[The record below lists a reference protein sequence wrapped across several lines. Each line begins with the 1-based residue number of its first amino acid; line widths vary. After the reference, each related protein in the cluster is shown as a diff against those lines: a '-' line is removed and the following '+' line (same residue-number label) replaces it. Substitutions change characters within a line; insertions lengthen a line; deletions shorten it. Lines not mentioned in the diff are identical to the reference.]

1 MGEDGEMDTDV
12 NETAMFSAET
22 TSGTTGGGTDRAP
35 QAIVVMG
42 VAGSGKTTVAAL
54 LAGRLGAS
62 FAEGDDFHS
71 PANVAKMAAGHPLD
85 DDDRWPWLHGIRD
98 WFAGEL
104 AAGRSAVVPC
114 SALRRGYR
122 DLLGTAGSQTTGT
135 STTGAVRFVH
145 LAGSYDLLRARIQG
159 RAGHFMKPEML
170 DSQLA
175 ALEPLQDDEPGF
187 AVDIS
192 PRPDQIVDEVLR
204 LLDRPAATSA
214 GAPTTATTTT
224 TQHED
229 H

>member
-1 MGEDGEMDTDV
+1 MDTDV
-12 NETAMFSAET
+12 TETPPVSKAASST
-22 TSGTTGGGTDRAP
+22 TEHTATAAPPGPDREP
-35 QAIVVMG
+35 RAIVVMG

-85 DDDRWPWLHGIRD
+85 DEDRWPWLRGIRD
-98 WFAGEL
+98 WFAAEL

-114 SALRRGYR
+114 SALKRSYR
-122 DLLGTAGSQTTGT
+122 DLLESAGD
-135 STTGAVRFVH
+135 VRFVH
-145 LAGSYDLLRARIQG
+145 LTGSYDLLRERIQG

-175 ALEPLQDDEPGF
+175 NLEPLAGDEPGIS
-187 AVDIS
+187 VDVAQ
-192 PRPDQIVDEVLR
+192 RPEQIVDEILR
-204 LLDRPAATSA
+204 RLDH
-214 GAPTTATTTT
+214 PTDAKP
-224 TQHED
+224 ED

>member
-1 MGEDGEMDTDV
+1 MDTDV
-12 NETAMFSAET
+12 TETAMFST
-22 TSGTTGGGTDRAP
+22 QTSIGTPSSGTDRAP
-35 QAIVVMG
+35 RAIVVMG

-85 DDDRWPWLHGIRD
+85 DEDRWPWLRGIRD
-98 WFAGEL
+98 WFAKEL
-104 AAGRSAVVPC
+104 NEGRSAVVPC
-114 SALRRGYR
+114 SALRRSYR
-122 DLLGTAGSQTTGT
+122 DLLETAGGDTKGT
-135 STTGAVRFVH
+135 VQFVH
-145 LAGSYDLLRARIQG
+145 LTGSYDLLRERIQG

-187 AVDIS
+187 AIDIS
-192 PRPDQIVDEVLR
+192 PRPDQIVDEILH
-204 LLDRPAATSA
+204 LLDGAPGSEPTTAPATASTAASTA
-214 GAPTTATTTT
+214 APTTAPAEP
-224 TQHED
+224 ED

>member
-1 MGEDGEMDTDV
+1 MDTDV
-12 NETAMFSAET
+12 TETAKFSAQP
-22 TSGTTGGGTDRAP
+22 TSGPLSSGTAGSGTDRP
-35 QAIVVMG
+35 RAIVVMG

-71 PANVAKMAAGHPLD
+71 PANVAKMAAGHPLV
-85 DDDRWPWLHGIRD
+85 DDDRWPWLNGIRD
-98 WFAGEL
+98 WFAKEL

-114 SALRRGYR
+114 SALRRSYR
-122 DLLGTAGSQTTGT
+122 DLLETAGDNTAGT
-135 STTGAVRFVH
+135 VQFVH
-145 LAGSYDLLRARIQG
+145 LTGSYDLLRERIQG

-175 ALEPLQDDEPGF
+175 ALEPLGDDEPGF
-187 AVDIS
+187 AVDIT
-192 PRPDQIVDEVLR
+192 PRPDQIVEEALR
-204 LLDRPAATSA
+204 LLDESA
-214 GAPTTATTTT
+214 GASATEAGTGSN

>member
-1 MGEDGEMDTDV
+1 
-12 NETAMFSAET
+12 
-22 TSGTTGGGTDRAP
+22 
-35 QAIVVMG
+35 MG

-85 DDDRWPWLHGIRD
+85 DDDRWPWLNGIRD
-98 WFAGEL
+98 WFAKEL
-104 AAGRSAVVPC
+104 AEGRSAVVPC
-114 SALRRGYR
+114 SALRRSYR
-122 DLLGTAGSQTTGT
+122 DLLGTAGADTAGS
-135 STTGAVRFVH
+135 VRFVH
-145 LAGSYDLLRARIQG
+145 LTGSYELLHERIQG

-187 AVDIS
+187 VVDITS
-192 PRPDQIVDEVLR
+192 RPDQIVEEALR
-204 LLDRPAATSA
+204 LLDRPASTSS
-214 GAPTTATTTT
+214 TE
-224 TQHED
+224 HED

>member
-1 MGEDGEMDTDV
+1 MDTDV
-12 NETAMFSAET
+12 TETAMFST
-22 TSGTTGGGTDRAP
+22 RTSSGTPGGTDHPPR
-35 QAIVVMG
+35 AIVVMG

-85 DDDRWPWLHGIRD
+85 DDDRWPWLRGIRD
-98 WFAGEL
+98 WFAKEL
-104 AAGRSAVVPC
+104 NEGRSAVVPC
-114 SALRRGYR
+114 SALRRSYR
-122 DLLGTAGSQTTGT
+122 ELLETAGGDT
-135 STTGAVRFVH
+135 SGAVRFVH
-145 LAGSYDLLRARIQG
+145 LTGSYDLLRDRIQG

-187 AVDIS
+187 AIDIS
-192 PRPDQIVDEVLR
+192 PRPDQIVDEILHR
-204 LLDRPAATSA
+204 LDGTHATEPATAAATEPA
-214 GAPTTATTTT
+214 HAPTAAASAPAEP
-224 TQHED
+224 ED

>member
-1 MGEDGEMDTDV
+1 MDTDV
-12 NETAMFSAET
+12 TETAMFST
-22 TSGTTGGGTDRAP
+22 QTSSGGTDPSAQDPGPRAF
-35 QAIVVMG
+35 VVMG

-85 DDDRWPWLHGIRD
+85 DDDRWPWLQGIRD
-98 WFAGEL
+98 WFAKEL

-114 SALRRGYR
+114 SALRRSYR
-122 DLLGTAGSQTTGT
+122 DLLETAGNGSADGAGAIGT
-135 STTGAVRFVH
+135 VQFVH
-145 LAGSYDLLRARIQG
+145 LTGSYELLRTRIQG

-175 ALEPLQDDEPGF
+175 ALEPLADDEPGF
-187 AVDIS
+187 AVDIT
-192 PRPDQIVDEVLR
+192 PRPEQIVDEILHR
-204 LLDRPAATSA
+204 L
-214 GAPTTATTTT
+214 G
-224 TQHED
+224 ED

>member
-1 MGEDGEMDTDV
+1 MDTDV
-12 NETAMFSAET
+12 TETAKFSAQPT
-22 TSGTTGGGTDRAP
+22 GGPLSSGTSGGGTDRVP

-85 DDDRWPWLHGIRD
+85 DDDRWPWLNGIRD
-98 WFAGEL
+98 WFAKEL

-114 SALRRGYR
+114 SALRRSYR
-122 DLLGTAGSQTTGT
+122 DLLETAGDNTTGN
-135 STTGAVRFVH
+135 VRFVH
-145 LAGSYDLLRARIQG
+145 LTGSYDLLRERIQG

-175 ALEPLQDDEPGF
+175 ALEPLGDDEPGF
-187 AVDIS
+187 AVDVT
-192 PRPDQIVDEVLR
+192 PRPDQIVEEALR
-204 LLDRPAATSA
+204 LLDEPATEAGTASSA
-214 GAPTTATTTT
+214 ESSTE
-224 TQHED
+224 HED

>member
-1 MGEDGEMDTDV
+1 MDTDV
-12 NETAMFSAET
+12 TETAMFSNQT
-22 TSGTTGGGTDRAP
+22 TDGTPESQDRRP
-35 QAIVVMG
+35 RAIVVMG

-85 DDDRWPWLHGIRD
+85 DDDRWPWLRGIRD
-98 WFAGEL
+98 WFAAEL

-114 SALRRGYR
+114 SALRRSYR
-122 DLLGTAGSQTTGT
+122 DLLETAGD
-135 STTGAVRFVH
+135 VRFVH
-145 LAGSYDLLRARIQG
+145 LTGSYDLLRERIQG

-192 PRPDQIVDEVLR
+192 PRPDQIVDEALR
-204 LLDRPAATSA
+204 LLGEPATSA
-214 GAPTTATTTT
+214 PTTTPAPTPATTTPAT
-224 TQHED
+224 EPEAR
-229 H
+229 

>member
-1 MGEDGEMDTDV
+1 MDTDV
-12 NETAMFSAET
+12 NETAMFSTQT
-22 TSGTTGGGTDRAP
+22 TNGTPGSRPDRTP
-35 QAIVVMG
+35 RAIVVMG

-85 DDDRWPWLHGIRD
+85 DDDRWPWLNGIRD
-98 WFAGEL
+98 WFAKEL

-114 SALRRGYR
+114 SALRRSYR
-122 DLLGTAGSQTTGT
+122 DLLETAGSDGTGT
-135 STTGAVRFVH
+135 VQFVH
-145 LAGSYDLLRARIQG
+145 LTGSYDLLRERIQG

-187 AVDIS
+187 VVDIT
-192 PRPDQIVDEVLR
+192 PRPDQIVEEALR
-204 LLDRPAATSA
+204 LLDAS
-214 GAPTTATTTT
+214 ATTSTPASTT
-224 TQHED
+224 KHED

>member
-1 MGEDGEMDTDV
+1 MDTDV
-12 NETAMFSAET
+12 TETAMFST
-22 TSGTTGGGTDRAP
+22 QTSSGGTDPSAQEPGPRAF
-35 QAIVVMG
+35 VVMG

-85 DDDRWPWLHGIRD
+85 DDDRWPWLQGIRD
-98 WFAGEL
+98 WFAKEL

-114 SALRRGYR
+114 SALRRSYR
-122 DLLGTAGSQTTGT
+122 DLLETAGNGPAGTASADGASAIGT
-135 STTGAVRFVH
+135 VQFVH
-145 LAGSYDLLRARIQG
+145 LTGSYELLRTRIQG

-175 ALEPLQDDEPGF
+175 ALEPLADDEPGF
-187 AVDIS
+187 AVDIT
-192 PRPDQIVDEVLR
+192 PRPEQIVDEILHR
-204 LLDRPAATSA
+204 L
-214 GAPTTATTTT
+214 G
-224 TQHED
+224 ED